1 MQDGSTPGA
10 EVPTVLERIA
20 AARPTFSAGLI
31 RVADAISRSP
41 ELTANIGIVE
51 LAQAA
56 GTSVGTV
63 TRFCRVIGLDGYT
76 ALRLAL
82 ATELGQAA
90 ADLDADPTGEIE
102 PSASA
107 RDTVK
112 LIAASSVNAI
122 RRTATLLDTEA
133 LNRLAVAVDEAR
145 QVQIF
150 AFGGSAQIARYL
162 ADQLVGIGVV
172 TLTSPDVTTAA
183 AHAVTLGP
191 GDVAIAISHS
201 GTAQHA
207 LDLLSV
213 ARERGAFTAG
223 ITSSMHAPLVTEA
236 DLTLVTTARSTTARY
251 RGTAGRHAQLFVTDA
266 LYVRVSQRRAGQA
279 NRLLTLAGQATAPYQ
294 TRGEHRAART
304 DPAPGALTPAVATDA
319 AQRASTPAVVNDPAP
334 GASMLPGASTPVVVT
349 EQASGG
355 ILVLDTDQDWAT
367 ESAVRWSWRPEVEA
381 DDPDRPWR
389 CPTDARLRRDASGQQ
404 YLLVADS
411 YGLLAMVRYP
421 EGGAAAWSVH
431 AGAAANPHGIEL
443 LPGGN
448 IAAAASTGGWVR
460 IYPASQ
466 PDATGYA
473 EDRLPG
479 AHEVLWRADDGG
491 LWAIGDTLLVRYEVG
506 GPAAAPTLR
515 RAASHDLP
523 TAGGHDLQ
531 PDAGEPGLLWVTTRH
546 GVYRFDTV
554 AGEFVAGAPAWDRP
568 DVKSVGTDRR
578 SGAVL
583 QTTPQPDEEC
593 GWGTDRVDFFVGE
606 EPRVSKTLPGARI
619 YRARWFATDSN

>member
-1 MQDGSTPGA
+1 MTQDGSTPGA

-102 PSASA
+102 LSASA

-133 LNRLAVAVDEAR
+133 LSRLAVAVDEAG

-223 ITSSMHAPLVTEA
+223 ITSSVHAPLVTEA
-236 DLTLVTTARSTTARY
+236 DLTLVTSARSTTARY

-266 LYVRVSQRRAGQA
+266 LYVRVSQRRASRA
-279 NRLLTLAGQATAPYQ
+279 NRLLTLAGRATAPYQ
-294 TRGEHRAART
+294 TRGEHRAARPDPVQSASTPVVST
-304 DPAPGALTPAVATDA
+304 DPA
-319 AQRASTPAVVNDPAP
+319 QS
-334 GASMLPGASTPVVVT
+334 ASTPVVVT

-367 ESAVRWSWRPEVEA
+367 ESAVRWSWRPDIDA

-421 EGGAAAWSVH
+421 QGGAAAWSVH

-443 LPGGN
+443 LPDGN

-479 AHEVLWRADDGG
+479 AHEVLWRAEDGG

-506 GPAAAPTLR
+506 GSAAAPALR

-531 PDAGEPGLLWVTTRH
+531 PVAGEPGLLWVTTIH

-554 AGEFVAGAPAWDRP
+554 AEEFVAGTQEWDRP

-593 GWGTDRVDFFVGE
+593 GWCTDRVDFFVGE

>member
-1 MQDGSTPGA
+1 MTQDGSTPGA
-10 EVPTVLERIA
+10 QVPTVLERIA

-31 RVADAISRSP
+31 RVADAISRNP

-51 LAQAA
+51 LAQTA

-82 ATELGQAA
+82 AAELGQAA

-122 RRTATLLDTEA
+122 RRTATLLDTDA
-133 LNRLAVAVDEAR
+133 LSRLAVAVDEAR

-150 AFGGSAQIARYL
+150 AFGGSAQVARYL

-172 TLTSPDVTTAA
+172 TLTSPDVTIAA
-183 AHAVTLGP
+183 AHAVTLGA

-223 ITSSMHAPLVTEA
+223 ITSSVHAPLVTEA

-266 LYVRVSQRRAGQA
+266 LYVRVSQRRASQA

-294 TRGEHRAART
+294 TRTGEHRAAHR
-304 DPAPGALTPAVATDA
+304 AP
-319 AQRASTPAVVNDPAP
+319 
-334 GASMLPGASTPVVVT
+334 TPVVVT
-349 EQASGG
+349 EQASGR

-367 ESAVRWSWRPEVEA
+367 ESAVRWSWRPDVDA
-381 DDPDRPWR
+381 DDSDRPWR
-389 CPTDARLRRDASGQQ
+389 WPTDARLRRDASGQR

-411 YGLLAMVRYP
+411 YGLLAQVRYP
-421 EGGAAAWSVH
+421 QGGAPVWSVH

-443 LPGGN
+443 LPDGN
-448 IAAAASTGGWVR
+448 VAAAASTGGWVR
-460 IYPASQ
+460 VYPASQ
-466 PDATGYA
+466 GPGADGYA

-479 AHEVLWRADDGG
+479 AHEVLWRAEDGA
-491 LWAIGDTLLVRYEVG
+491 LWAIGDELLVRYQVG
-506 GPAAAPTLR
+506 GSAAAPTLR

-531 PDAGEPGLLWVTTRH
+531 PVAGDPRLLWVTTVH

-554 AGEFVAGAPAWDRP
+554 AGRFATGARAWDRP

-583 QTTPQPDEEC
+583 QTTPKPDDEC
-593 GWGTDRVDFFVGE
+593 DWCTDQVDFYLGD
-606 EPRVSKTLPGARI
+606 EPRASRTLPGGRI
-619 YRARWFATDSN
+619 YRARWFAVDSN

>member
-1 MQDGSTPGA
+1 MTQDGSTPGA
-10 EVPTVLERIA
+10 ETPTVLERIA
-20 AARPTFSAGLI
+20 AARPTFSAGLV
-31 RVADAISRSP
+31 RVADAISRNP

-51 LAQAA
+51 LAQTA

-76 ALRLAL
+76 SLRLAL

-133 LNRLAVAVDEAR
+133 LSRLAVAVDEAR

-172 TLTSPDVTTAA
+172 TLTSPDVTTAT
-183 AHAVTLGP
+183 AHAVTLGA

-223 ITSSMHAPLVTEA
+223 ITSSAQAPLVAEA
-236 DLTLVTTARSTTARY
+236 DLTLVTTARSATARY

-266 LYVRVSQRRAGQA
+266 LYVRVSQRRASQA
-279 NRLLTLAGQATAPYQ
+279 TRLLDLAGAATAPYQ
-294 TRGEHRAART
+294 TRTAEHRAPRPGGARR
-304 DPAPGALTPAVATDA
+304 AVTA
-319 AQRASTPAVVNDPAP
+319 
-334 GASMLPGASTPVVVT
+334 TPVVVT
-349 EQASGG
+349 EQASGR
-355 ILVLDTDQDWAT
+355 ILVLDPEADWAAD
-367 ESAVRWSWRPEVEA
+367 SAVRWSWRPDA
-381 DDPDRPWR
+381 DAAAGSWR
-389 CPTDARLRRDASGQQ
+389 WPTDARLRRDASGQR

-411 YGLLAMVRYP
+411 YGLLAKVRYP
-421 EGGAAAWSVH
+421 QGGAPLWSVH
-431 AGAAANPHGIEL
+431 AGAAANPHGVEL
-443 LPGGN
+443 LPAGN
-448 IAAAASTGGWVR
+448 VAAAASTGGWVR
-460 IYPASQ
+460 VYTTRPGS
-466 PDATGYA
+466 DDHV
-473 EDRLPG
+473 EDLLPG
-479 AHEVLWRADDGG
+479 AHEVLWHPGAGG
-491 LWAIGDTLLVRYEVG
+491 LWALGDDLLVRYEVSG
-506 GPAAAPTLR
+506 SADAPALR
-515 RAASHDLP
+515 RRDGYELP
-523 TAGGHDLQ
+523 TEGGHDLQ
-531 PDAGEPGLLWVTTRH
+531 PVADDPRRMWVTTIH
-546 GVYRFDTV
+546 GVYQFDAL
-554 AGEFVAGAPAWDRP
+554 AGEFVPGAPRGPVLDRT
-568 DVKSVGTDRR
+568 DVKSIGTDRR

-583 QTTPQPDEEC
+583 QTTPKPDDEC
-593 GWGTDRVDFFVGE
+593 DWCTDQVDLFVGGE
-606 EPRVSKTLPGARI
+606 RRVSKTLPGARI